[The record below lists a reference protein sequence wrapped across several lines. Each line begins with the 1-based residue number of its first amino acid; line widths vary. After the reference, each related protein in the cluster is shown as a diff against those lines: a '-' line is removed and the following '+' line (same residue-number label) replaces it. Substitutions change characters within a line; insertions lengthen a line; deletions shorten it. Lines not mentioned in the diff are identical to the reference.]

1 MPKKIKF
8 SNLISS
14 YFFVDAILGTL
25 FGFFVLH
32 PLSMFIKHNGSIGH
46 FNMDQLIFSPMG
58 LYFAGIGLLLGALN
72 GSFRVRM
79 KQKNKELEKSKLF
92 IEEKNQKLEDSI
104 SYAKRIQLAALAS
117 DKQIKSYLPESFVL
131 YEPKDIVSGDFYWFA
146 RLKEKIFVATIDCTG
161 HGVPGAL
168 LTMIANAH
176 LVEIVKVLK
185 ISEPDKILNQLHIYI
200 CNTLKQEESKNLD
213 GLDIAICAIDKTNNS
228 LEYSGARIPLVYIQD
243 ENLKIIKGDRYSIG
257 GYNKK
262 LKRTFTKHIIEL
274 KQDTIFYMF
283 SDGYTDQF
291 GGPKNRRFR
300 IDKLSNLLLEIHK
313 LSMEEQKDI
322 LKKSIE
328 KWRDKEPQ
336 TDDILVMGFKTNYV
350 KHLN

>member
-1 MPKKIKF
+1 MKKLIKYP
-8 SNLISS
+8 NLISS
-14 YFFVDAILGTL
+14 GFFIDAITGTGV
-25 FGFFVLH
+25 GFFVLH
-32 PLSMFIKHNGSIGH
+32 PLSMLVKHSGELTH
-46 FNMDQLIFSPMG
+46 FSLSRLLFSPMG
-58 LYFAGIGLLLGALN
+58 LYFAFIGLLLGSVS
-72 GSFRVRM
+72 GFFRMRL
-79 KQKNKELEKSKLF
+79 KQKNAELEKKQQF

-104 SYAKRIQLAALAS
+104 NYAKRIQYAALAS
-117 DKQIKSYLPESFVL
+117 DKQIKNYLPESFVL

-146 RLKEKIFVATIDCTG
+146 ELKNKIYVATIDCTG

-185 ISEPDKILNQLHIYI
+185 ISEPDKILNTLHTYI
-200 CNTLKQEESKNLD
+200 CNTLKQDESKNLD
-213 GLDIAICAIDKTNNS
+213 GLDIAICAIDKTNKK
-228 LEYSGARIPLVYIQD
+228 LEYSGARIPLVYIQNNQI
-243 ENLKIIKGDRYSIG
+243 EIIKADRYSIG

-262 LKRTFTKHIIEL
+262 INRVFTKHSFEL

-300 IDKLSNLLLEIHK
+300 IDKLSDLLLEIHK
-313 LSMEEQKDI
+313 QPMNKQKNI

-328 KWRDKEPQ
+328 EWRKDEPQ
-336 TDDILVMGFKTNYV
+336 TDDILVMGFKIN
-350 KHLN
+350 